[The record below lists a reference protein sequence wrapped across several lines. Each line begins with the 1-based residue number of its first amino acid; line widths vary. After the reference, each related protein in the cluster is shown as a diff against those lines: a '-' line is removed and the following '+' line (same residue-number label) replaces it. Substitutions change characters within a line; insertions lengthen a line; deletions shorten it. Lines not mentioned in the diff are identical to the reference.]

1 MNTPGATVEIKQV
14 EISGNYASGSGGGIQ
29 NEGMLDFYEGMISQ
43 NQAHLFGGGIFN
55 SAEIRLGELKIGLN
69 LSGPGYDGFVGCGG
83 RGGCANI
90 EGISPSG
97 GGLYNKGNA
106 RLDTVDIDRKPN
118 RKWRIYK
125 MLGAYV
131 WMLSYLRR
139 AWRQRRGD
147 IQFWL
152 AGDPSQRYSAQP
164 HGNWRHGKRK
174 PGNFERQRWQR
185 RGDLFIRQ
193 IDRGRDRGERE
204 PDRVGVFRKRVR
216 GKRRRAGGVKGT
228 SS

>member
-106 RLDTVDIDRKPN
+106 RLDTVRLIENQTGNGGSTRCWAPTYGCYL
-118 RKWRIYK
+118 IS
-125 MLGAYV
+125 GA
-131 WMLSYLRR
+131 

-152 AGDPSQRYSAQP
+152 AGDPSQQYSAQP

-185 RGDLFIRQ
+185 RGDLFLRQ
-193 IDRGRDRGERE
+193 IDRGRDRGRAGTRPGQGYSE
-204 PDRVGVFRKRVR
+204 KRVR
-216 GKRRRAGGVKGT
+216 GKRRRAGGC
-228 SS
+228 